1 MPDTRATAITRP
13 RASKAKK
20 IGYRPAPMGPLER
33 AVFRREKKRWEAA
46 RATTRFASDAPSGG
60 ERPLAATTWSRVPTA
75 DAVATKLMLA
85 KAFDETE
92 SLALAMR
99 CASPVVICD
108 VPDQAV
114 LGMVAACW
122 KEVVLGDVAAASHSV
137 LSDILPSIAARSA
150 TQCLHMIVADPP
162 KESDRHRAQRGALAA
177 LSLAIPVVAFS
188 PLAASYLPDALLR
201 ACDVRLTVGRPDA
214 DTIGKTVHLVTGSM
228 PREVPD
234 EGLLNEIGADEIS
247 LAVRFDRSADECMEK
262 LRRLAASKAESAS
275 VRGLRLDDL
284 RGMDDAVAWAK
295 AFVKDVAAW
304 RRREI
309 PWSAVE
315 AGVVFEGPPGTA
327 KSTLLRLI
335 AAESGTNL
343 VIASLAKWQG
353 SGEGHLGHLLRQ
365 MHADVARAKS
375 SSPCVF
381 GIDEIEAFGDRSS
394 MTHAWRDYSRQ
405 VIDGFLAA
413 CDTLSASH
421 DFHGDG
427 RAVALI
433 GTTNDA
439 SRCDPAILRSGR
451 FNRVIRVG
459 LPDGAA
465 LEAIFRLRLRA
476 DLADADLGDL
486 ALAALGCTGADVGR
500 IVDEARRSAR
510 QAGRGMVLDDLKRAL
525 CGGAETPSSLLPR
538 HAVHEAAHILVDV
551 ILNGPAGAVA
561 IMIGSARAAASVFR
575 FRAARLA
582 GTYAE
587 NFVRLQVMLAGRA
600 GERLVFGEA
609 GWGGAGVDGS
619 DLHEAT
625 RLAAAMVGS
634 FGNDEANLLYLG
646 AAREAESLLV
656 FPEVRDA
663 VRQELAAADRA
674 SSRILSD
681 HREALDEIAARLLAD
696 GRVDGDAVAESLARR
711 AGPRRP
717 ATIHTLEPKGDKR

>member
-1 MPDTRATAITRP
+1 
-13 RASKAKK
+13 
-20 IGYRPAPMGPLER
+20 MGPLER
-33 AVFRREKKRWEAA
+33 AVFRREKKSWEAA
-46 RATTRFASDAPSGG
+46 RATTRLTSDASSGG
-60 ERPLAATTWSRVPTA
+60 PPPRPTTWNRVPTA

-108 VPDQAV
+108 VPDPAV
-114 LGMVAACW
+114 LGMVADCW
-122 KEVVLGDVAAASHSV
+122 REVVLGDATAASHSV
-137 LSDILPSIAARSA
+137 LSDVLPAMAARNA

-162 KESDRHRAQRGALAA
+162 KASDRHRAQRRALAA
-177 LSLAIPVVAFS
+177 LSLALPLIAFS
-188 PLAASYLPDALLR
+188 PLAASHLPDALLR
-201 ACDVRLTVGRPDA
+201 ACDVRLAVGRPDA

-234 EGLLNEIGADEIS
+234 ERALRQIGTDEVS
-247 LAVRFDRSADECMEK
+247 LAVRFDRPADDCVDR
-262 LRRLAASKAESAS
+262 LRRLAAEKAERSS
-275 VRGLRLDDL
+275 VRELRLDDL
-284 RGMDDAVAWAK
+284 RGMDAAVAYAK
-295 AFVKDVAAW
+295 SFVKDVAAW
-304 RRREI
+304 KRKEI
-309 PWSAVE
+309 PWSAVD

-343 VIASLAKWQG
+343 VLANLAEWQG

-365 MHADVARAKS
+365 MHADAAKAKS
-375 SSPCVF
+375 LSPCVF
-381 GIDEIEAFGDRSS
+381 GIEEIEAFGDRAS
-394 MTHAWRDYSRQ
+394 MKHAWRDYSRQ

-413 CDTLSASH
+413 CDSLSSAH

-439 SRCDPAILRSGR
+439 RRCDPAILRSGR
-451 FNRVIRVG
+451 FNQVIRIG
-459 LPDGAA
+459 LPDPEA
-465 LEAIFRLRLRA
+465 LEAIFRLRLRG
-476 DLADADLGDL
+476 DLADADLGDI

-500 IVDEARRSAR
+500 MVGEARRSAR
-510 QAGRGMVLDDLKRAL
+510 HAGRGIVLDDLKRAL
-525 CGGAETPSSLLPR
+525 SGGFETPPGLLPR

-551 ILNGPAGAVA
+551 VLHGPAGAVA
-561 IMIGSARAAASVFR
+561 IMTPSVRAAASVFR
-575 FRAARLA
+575 FREAPLA
-582 GTYAE
+582 GTHAD
-587 NFVRLQVMLAGRA
+587 NFARLQVMLAGRA
-600 GERLVFGEA
+600 GERQVFGEA
-609 GWGGAGVDGS
+609 GWGSAGVDGS
-619 DLHEAT
+619 DLHDAT

-634 FGNDEANLLYLG
+634 FGNDEANLLYLS

-663 VRQELAAADRA
+663 ARQLLAAAA
-674 SSRILSD
+674 EATSRILSA

-696 GRVDGDAVAESLARR
+696 GRVDGDAVAEALARR